1 MRVLIYAPTT
11 ESGCALRAMIGSVCR
26 EAVCVDSMAEAERMC
41 RERRFDA
48 FITVGYGW
56 FRAGNALRHRIDRG
70 GVLVLSEGG
79 DVRDVVGVVGSAHQ
93 FLSLPIDPRRL
104 RAKLYK
110 MRRQ

>member
-1 MRVLIYAPTT
+1 
-11 ESGCALRAMIGSVCR
+11 
-26 EAVCVDSMAEAERMC
+26 
-41 RERRFDA
+41 
-48 FITVGYGW
+48 
-56 FRAGNALRHRIDRG
+56 
-70 GVLVLSEGG
+70 LVLSEGG